1 MSKAAVGGRATL
13 AMVAAAAGVSTPT
26 VSKVLHGRPDV
37 AAATRTRVEQA
48 LADCGYVPPQ
58 KNQGR
63 SRVHTVNLVC
73 DDLLS
78 PYTSELLRG
87 VTKAANLQEVD
98 VVVALLQDVAGSTPQ
113 AWTRRLR
120 AAGHE
125 GIIVAA
131 CELTDAQITAL
142 DRARVPLVAIDTLSL
157 PSVEVATVGSTNAT
171 GGVDATEYLL
181 GLGHR
186 RIAFVGGPATSTC
199 GQARLHGYLAAMSN
213 ARLPVDPDL
222 VSNGLFITPTGLAE
236 GQRLLELDDPPTAV
250 IAGNDPIAI
259 GVIEAARQRG
269 LAVPADLSVVGFD
282 DTYLAESSTPP
293 LTTVRQPLQ
302 EMGAFAFRT
311 LLRLRDGEPPAACHT
326 ELATQLV
333 IRSSTAQPA
342 ARPQ

>member
-1 MSKAAVGGRATL
+1 MSKAVAGGRATL

-37 AAATRTRVEQA
+37 AAATRARVEQA

-58 KNQGR
+58 NQER
-63 SRVHTVNLVC
+63 RRVHTVNLVC
-73 DDLLS
+73 DDLLA
-78 PYTSELLRG
+78 PYTSEVLRG
-87 VTKAANLQEVD
+87 VTKAANLEEMD

-125 GIIVAA
+125 GIIVVA
-131 CELTDAQITAL
+131 CELTDAQLTAL
-142 DRARVPLVAIDTLSL
+142 DRARMPLVAIDPLSL
-157 PSVEVATVGSTNAT
+157 PSIEVASVGSTNAA
-171 GGVDATEYLL
+171 GGVDATEYLV

-186 RIAFVGGPATSTC
+186 RIAFVGGPVTSTC

-213 ARLPVDPDL
+213 ARLRVDTDL
-222 VSNGLFITPTGLAE
+222 VSHGPFVTPTGLAE
-236 GQRLLELDDPPTAV
+236 GQRLLGLGEPPTAV
-250 IAGNDPIAI
+250 IAGNDSIAI

-311 LLRLRDGEPPAACHT
+311 LLRVRDGKPPGARHT

-333 IRSSTAQPA
+333 IRSSTARPA
-342 ARPQ
+342 T